1 MIFEIQE
8 LTFLYSAIFS
18 DAAFVWMIY
27 FLNYAIPE
35 YIFLYFLML
44 MIPTWMRLLE
54 LQFDRLRLSVTI
66 LLVSR
71 ISITVR
77 LVLRLSATVRLVVCM
92 SVTVRSVSRMSLCS
106 VCLSTCVH
114 PLEWFRGIWFSVI
127 TGVDQTL
134 YSHQYFQHCLL
145 FIGPYGILIK
155 GNYIMFDK
163 SQ

>member
-77 LVLRLSATVRLVVCM
+77 LVLRLSVTVRLVVRM
-92 SVTVRSVSRMSLCS
+92 SVTVRSVSPMSVCK
-106 VCLSTCVH
+106 VCLSTRVH
-114 PLEWFRGIWFSVI
+114 PLEWSRGLWFSVI
-127 TGVDQTL
+127 TGVGQIL
-134 YSHQYFQHCLL
+134 YSHKNSQHYLCL
-145 FIGPYGILIK
+145 
-155 GNYIMFDK
+155 
-163 SQ
+163 